1 MKNSK
6 RWFLGMFSSLCLAV
20 GFVRAA
26 DALDPI
32 NVDLKKADNGYIAG
46 TPDSVSFCDVADDL
60 NSQSISSSPDSV
72 SFCDIADDLK

>member
-6 RWFLGMFSSLCLAV
+6 RWCLGMFSSLCLAA

-32 NVDLKKADNGYIAG
+32 NVDLKNADNGSIAG
-46 TPDSVSFCDVADDL
+46 TPDSVNFCDVADDL
-60 NSQSISSSPDSV
+60 KSNSMSSGPDSV
-72 SFCDIADDLK
+72 NFCDIADDLK